1 MLGASRAASTREYQL
16 LDTGTI
22 TSTGSQSYII
32 PAGTLYLE
40 IEVWG
45 AGGGGGAGGTYS
57 GRGPTAYQGGGG
69 GGGGAYCKHKYQPS
83 DMQVNDTLNFTVGA
97 GGAGSFSFV

>member
-1 MLGASRAASTREYQL
+1 MLGASRATSRREYQL

-22 TSTGSQSYII
+22 TSTGSQSYTI

-45 AGGGGGAGGTYS
+45 AGGGGGAGG
-57 GRGPTAYQGGGG
+57 
-69 GGGGAYCKHKYQPS
+69 GATPPQSATMIDAARDGTPFCEECS
-83 DMQVNDTLNFTVGA
+83 
-97 GGAGSFSFV
+97 